1 MPSDRLT
8 PLDASFLHLED
19 ATGPMHV
26 GCVMVLS
33 GDPPPYEDF
42 VSRVEER
49 LGLVPRYRQRLAFV
63 PLAQGRPRW
72 VDDGEF
78 DLLYHVRSTSLP
90 APGEDRELRTLAG
103 RLFSPVMRRDKP
115 LWELWL
121 VDGLGPAASGGPGR
135 FAVVSKTHHALVDGV
150 SGLDI
155 LSALFAPEEEA
166 SAADGW
172 KARRPPSGV
181 ELLGEALLE
190 RALSPAEL
198 VRPLRA
204 ALRRPRRL
212 VEEVGAALG
221 GVGAL
226 ARAGLRPA
234 PSTPYNRTVGPARRV
249 AFVSLELEDVK
260 AIRNALGGTVNDV
273 VLTVAARALRR
284 DLLRRG
290 ADLDVLQAFVPVSLR
305 EGTGRAAP
313 GNEVTGMVVG
323 LPIECPEPD
332 ACLQRISEE
341 TRQVK
346 DSGQAMGAQA
356 LASLGGLAPPTLLGL
371 GARLGARQ
379 RMVNLVITNVP
390 GPQHALFLDGREL
403 LEILPMVP
411 VGHNLAMTVA
421 IVSYNGTMSF
431 GVVGDRDALPDLDVI
446 VEDLRAAA
454 EELAAAAGV
463 ELREPAEGGSA
474 APEAPAATE
483 AEAEPEP
490 TLDGAAPIDERD
502 LSANGAAPLA
512 EAEPDPDGVAS
523 GDEPEPDPDGG
534 ASRDAPAPVIDPQPH
549 VDPDEELVAEFAD
562 SGAEEGAGA
571 ELRVDEPWPGYRRM
585 TAKEITDRLAAV
597 SAEEVAVVRLYEST
611 HRKRR
616 DVLRA
621 TDRALLR

>member
-26 GCVMVLS
+26 GCVMVLA
-33 GDPPPYEDF
+33 GQPPPYEEF
-42 VSRVEER
+42 VARVDQR

-63 PLAQGRPRW
+63 PLAQGRPKW
-72 VDDGEF
+72 VDDEDF
-78 DLLYHVRSTSLP
+78 DLRYHVRATALP
-90 APGEDRELRTLAG
+90 APGGDHELRVLAG
-103 RLFSPVMRRDKP
+103 RLFSRVMRRDKP

-121 VDGLGPAASGGPGR
+121 VDGLGPAVAGGPDR
-135 FAVVSKTHHALVDGV
+135 FAVVSKTHHALVDGI

-155 LSALFAPEEEA
+155 LAALFAPEEEA
-166 SAADGW
+166 SSAGDW
-172 KARRPPSGV
+172 QPERRPSGV

-190 RALSPAEL
+190 RALSPTEL

-212 VEEVGAALG
+212 VEQAGAALA

-226 ARAGLRPA
+226 AWTGLRPA
-234 PSTPYNRTVGPARRV
+234 PSTPYNRSVGPDRRV
-249 AFVSLELEDVK
+249 AFASVELEDVK

-273 VLTVAARALRR
+273 VLTIAARALRR
-284 DLLRRG
+284 DLRGRG
-290 ADLDVLQAFVPVSLR
+290 ADVDVLHAFVPVSLR
-305 EGTGRAAP
+305 ESAGRAAP
-313 GNEVTGMVVG
+313 GNEVTGMVVR
-323 LPIECPEPD
+323 LPIACPGPEEC
-332 ACLQRISEE
+332 LRRISEE
-341 TRQVK
+341 TRRVK

-356 LASLGGLAPPTLLGL
+356 LASLGGLAPPTLLGV

-411 VGHNLAMTVA
+411 VGHNLAMTVGV
-421 IVSYNGTMSF
+421 VSYNGTMSF
-431 GVVGDRDALPDLDVI
+431 GLVGDFDALPDIDAV

-454 EELAAAAGV
+454 EELAQAAGV
-463 ELREPAEGGSA
+463 DLREPAEGGSA
-474 APEAPAATE
+474 APQTPEV
-483 AEAEPEP
+483 AEPQV
-490 TLDGAAPIDERD
+490 
-502 LSANGAAPLA
+502 NGATAL
-512 EAEPDPDGVAS
+512 
-523 GDEPEPDPDGG
+523 DEPEPAVNG
-534 ASRDAPAPVIDPQPH
+534 ASALDAPAPVIDPQPH
-549 VDPDEELVAEFAD
+549 VEAEAELVAESAD
-562 SGAEEGAGA
+562 PGALEGAGA
-571 ELRVDEPWPGYRRM
+571 ELRVDEPWPNYRRM

-597 SAEEVAVVRLYEST
+597 SAEEIAIVRLYEST

-621 TDRALLR
+621 TDKALR

>member
-33 GDPPPYEDF
+33 GEPPLYEDF
-42 VSRVEER
+42 VDRVGER

-63 PLAQGRPRW
+63 PLAQGRPKW
-72 VDDGEF
+72 VDDDEF

-90 APGEDRELRTLAG
+90 APGGDRELRTLAG

-121 VDGLGPAASGGPGR
+121 VDGLGPAASGEPSR

-166 SAADGW
+166 SS
-172 KARRPPSGV
+172 AREWRASRPPSGV
-181 ELLGEALLE
+181 ELLGEALVE

-204 ALRRPRRL
+204 ALRRPRQL

-234 PSTPYNRTVGPARRV
+234 PSTPYNRTVGPDRRV
-249 AFVSLELEDVK
+249 AFVSVELEDVK

-273 VLTVAARALRR
+273 VLTIAARGLRR
-284 DLLRRG
+284 DLQRRG
-290 ADLDVLQAFVPVSLR
+290 ADVDVLRAFVPVSLR

-332 ACLQRISEE
+332 VCLQRISEE

-356 LASLGGLAPPTLLGL
+356 LASLGGLAPPTLLGV

-431 GVVGDRDALPDLDVI
+431 GLVGDLDALPDLDVI

-454 EELAAAAGV
+454 EELAGAAGV
-463 ELREPAEGGSA
+463 ELPEPALGGSA
-474 APEAPAATE
+474 APDTPAVTE
-483 AEAEPEP
+483 AEAEP

-502 LSANGAAPLA
+502 LAANGAAPLA

-523 GDEPEPDPDGG
+523 RDEPAPDPDGG

-562 SGAEEGAGA
+562 SGAEDGAGA
-571 ELRVDEPWPGYRRM
+571 ELRVDEPWPNYRRM

-597 SAEEVAVVRLYEST
+597 SAEEIAVVRLYEST

-621 TDRALLR
+621 ADRALLR